1 MDDIGQRIDTLI
13 QTLNVRKS
21 AFATRINVTP
31 SLITRIVQ
39 GKTMPSDRTIIDICR
54 EFRVNEQWLRT
65 GEGEMFRPMS
75 REQEIAAFAGDL
87 LRSTEPDIRHRFILA
102 ISKLSVEQL
111 EQVAQVIQ
119 TIANALEDTKK
130 DDPQ

>member
-65 GEGEMFRPMS
+65 GEGDMFRPIA
-75 REQEIAAFAGDL
+75 RDQEIAAFAGDL
-87 LRSTEPDIRHRFILA
+87 LRST
-102 ISKLSVEQL
+102 
-111 EQVAQVIQ
+111 
-119 TIANALEDTKK
+119 
-130 DDPQ
+130 